1 VARILVQVDDQ
12 QTVLMD
18 ERDVR
23 PEHLED
29 PCSADQLV
37 QRVGWAVRDAGRPTS
52 HRPRSGPIAP
62 PRWVLTTTLD

>member
-1 VARILVQVDDQ
+1 MARILVQADDQ

-29 PCSADQLV
+29 PYSADQLL
-37 QRVGWAVRDAGRPTS
+37 QRVGWAVRDEGRTTS
-52 HRPRSGPIAP
+52 PRPRSGPIAS
-62 PRWVLTTTLD
+62 PRSVLTPTLD